1 MVDKVVRDIVVNF
14 ALGGAAVAATSYLGT
29 FLSPLAGA
37 IFWAYPITILP
48 TIFFMRQQN
57 KSNSTISKFL
67 LGTTFALILLMGV
80 TYLLSYTIA
89 HASPAESLWIPVLKS
104 TVGFLAGGA
113 LYYLIIKLF
122 GLSKYFT

>member
-1 MVDKVVRDIVVNF
+1 MVDKVVRDMVVNF

-29 FLSPLAGA
+29 FLSPLAGS

-48 TIFFMRQQN
+48 TIFFMRQQK

-104 TVGFLAGGA
+104 TVGFLVGGA

-122 GLSKYFT
+122 GLGKYFT

>member
-1 MVDKVVRDIVVNF
+1 MVNKVVRDMAVNF

-48 TIFFMRQQN
+48 TIFFMRQQR
-57 KSNSTISKFL
+57 KSNSLISKFL

-80 TYLLSYTIA
+80 AYLLSYTIA
-89 HASPAESLWIPVLKS
+89 RASPAESLWIPVLKS
-104 TVGFLAGGA
+104 TVGFLIGAGVYFG
-113 LYYLIIKLF
+113 IIKLF
-122 GLSKYFT
+122 GLEKYFM

>member
-1 MVDKVVRDIVVNF
+1 MVNKVVRDMAVNF

-48 TIFFMRQQN
+48 TIFFMRQQR
-57 KSNSTISKFL
+57 KSNSLISKFL

-80 TYLLSYTIA
+80 AYLLSYTIA
-89 HASPAESLWIPVLKS
+89 RASPAESLWIPVLKS
-104 TVGFLAGGA
+104 TVGFLIGAGV
-113 LYYLIIKLF
+113 YFVIIKLF
-122 GLSKYFT
+122 GLEKYFM